1 MSAFDKWIDNLN
13 ESRPNRQSFST
24 GPVMVWMRMAFDA
37 GLEEAAKAVQIELGA
52 VAGFKTASKIRALK
66 EQTDESI

>member
-1 MSAFDKWIDNLN
+1 MSAFDDWVDDLN

-37 GLEEAAKAVQIELGA
+37 GLEAAAKQCLHHYLAKDALEA
-52 VAGFKTASKIRALK
+52 IRELK
-66 EQTDESI
+66 EES